1 MYNIYTSEIIWPD
14 MKFSKHNSEPVG
26 TKHKFTGCVLARKY
40 TRNNTF
46 EDAGVIQRCM
56 LFALRWYIIPALF
69 TSTVTTCYYTLE
81 PALSTGTQI
90 GPADVLLLL
99 RTYFSTSMGQAP
111 CRSWQWTICHSPRT
125 IHEHGSM

>member
-26 TKHKFTGCVLARKY
+26 TKQILSTGCVLARKY

-46 EDAGVIQRCM
+46 EDAGVIQRFM
-56 LFALRWYIIPALF
+56 LFALRWYSIPALF
-69 TSTVTTCYYTLE
+69 TSTVTTCCYTLE

-90 GPADVLLLL
+90 GTAYVLLLL
-99 RTYFSTSMGQAP
+99 RTYFSTSMGAFAMP
-111 CRSWQWTICHSPRT
+111 VMTGDNLPFSTNHP
-125 IHEHGSM
+125 